1 MSAGFA
7 GKRKSMAAAACA
19 VGAPSANWLAN
30 RALLVS
36 RARVAVPFPG
46 VDWDSSIW
54 DVSDAYRHR
63 TRAYKAD
70 RPAQRLLFT
79 QHSNTPRLL
88 GAPLN
93 TPFGDVVKSLVCL
106 RYRQRGQSAVSHMV
120 FVRSTRYVFDA
131 LADREY
137 DIGELTADHLDAAA
151 AKLFERERESTAYKV
166 VGHMEEFADAL
177 DRNGLCRTR
186 LDWRCRRKSRPRS
199 MTLDRIDAEAKEA
212 RSQSRLPDEEAIR
225 AIGTLYQQIPR
236 GASSHDP
243 VSADR
248 IMILIATVMVCTGLR
263 IGEMLTLPKT
273 KTLSVAEDGSK
284 SLRYARLKGRADDV
298 TVEWES
304 KPLLTATEQVVEAAL
319 AELHEATEGARQV
332 ARSFHESGNLL
343 AGIPLPAEI
352 SGCLLPAIL
361 GLRSRSVAQFLK
373 ARNIAYDVVAKRIR
387 VNRDALFEG
396 LRGDHW
402 TFPMIPGP
410 PNRGLP
416 LHEAL
421 CVAYANQMHRGS
433 RSTLTYAA
441 RPITDQ
447 NVRDFLTGR
456 GVISS
461 IFERH
466 AIVDV
471 HGGRINVRSHGFRHF
486 LNHLLDEGGAPD
498 LVQTKWFGRKYASD
512 TKAYQHLTLA
522 QKAERVVAD
531 IMGGQVGGAVTEIA
545 KVLPVEVARTF
556 LAARI
561 HAVHDVGPGMCIHDF
576 QMSPC
581 PRHLQCTVNCD
592 EYIWL
597 KQDASRADEL
607 KRQAAVVY
615 VSMQNVRTQ
624 IEGQALVEPD
634 WLRHLRIRYKQLMTQ
649 LSMLDFNEANLVQYV
664 EEGGVDAKGHKSEFE
679 DRPEKDDG
687 HSRRA

>member
-30 RALLVS
+30 RAVLVS
-36 RARVAVPFPG
+36 RARAAVPFPG
-46 VDWDSSIW
+46 VDWDSPIW
-54 DVSDAYRHR
+54 DVSEAYRHR

-79 QHSNTPRLL
+79 QHSNTPRIL
-88 GAPLN
+88 GAPLGA
-93 TPFGDVVKSLVCL
+93 PFGDVVKSLVCL

-137 DIGELTADHLDAAA
+137 EIGELTADHLDAAA

-199 MTLDRIDAEAKEA
+199 MTPDRIDAEANEV

-236 GASSHDP
+236 GASSNDP

-248 IMILIATVMVCTGLR
+248 IMILISTVMVCTGLR
-263 IGEMLTLPKT
+263 IGEMLTLPEKP
-273 KTLSVAEDGSK
+273 LSVAEDSSK

-298 TVEWES
+298 TVEWVS
-304 KPLLTATEQVVEAAL
+304 KPLLTETEQVVEAAL
-319 AELHEATEGARQV
+319 AELREATEGARQV
-332 ARSFHESGNLL
+332 AHSFQESGGLL
-343 AGIPLPAEI
+343 AGIPLQPEI
-352 SGCLLPAIL
+352 DGTSLLAIL
-361 GLRSRSVAQFLK
+361 GLRSKNIAQFLK
-373 ARNIAYDVVAKRIR
+373 MRNIPYDVIRKRTR
-387 VNRDALFEG
+387 VSRDALLRG
-396 LRGDHW
+396 LRSDHW
-402 TFPMIPGP
+402 TLPTIPGSP
-410 PNRGLP
+410 GQGLR
-416 LHEAL
+416 LDEAL

-433 RSTLTYAA
+433 KSTLTYAA

-456 GVISS
+456 DASRSVFQRYS
-461 IFERH
+461 
-466 AIVDV
+466 IVDSR
-471 HGGRINVRSHGFRHF
+471 GDEINVRSHGFRHF

-498 LVQTKWFGRKYASD
+498 LVQTKWFGRKHAAD
-512 TKAYQHLTLA
+512 TKAYQHLTPA
-522 QKAERVVAD
+522 QKAAKVVAD
-531 IMGGQVGGAVTEIA
+531 IMDGQVGGAVTEIA
-545 KVLPVEVARTF
+545 KVLPVEVAHTF

-615 VSMQNVRTQ
+615 VSMQNLRMQ

-634 WLRHLRIRYKQLMTQ
+634 WLRHLRIRYEQLMIQ
-649 LSMLDFNEANLVQYV
+649 LATLGYDEADLVRYIV
-664 EEGGVDAKGHKSEFE
+664 EEGLYEKSHKS
-679 DRPEKDDG
+679 
-687 HSRRA
+687 